1 MKFQQRTSFLKRYFG
16 ETGFNSSDF
25 IHAFGQASRAIL
37 YSCLFIPEF
46 VEVQGSVLLES
57 KISTEDAL
65 LRFIN
70 LVKDKTMTPEVLQT
84 LEASFNTVEVGY
96 LFDAPGRDTTDVEDD
111 LLAELIAESW
121 RYSLKARFPEKKFKV
136 EVLSAEVTGSTV
148 GVHFYEER
156 S

>member
-65 LRFIN
+65 SRFIN
-70 LVKDKTMTPEVLQT
+70 LVKDNTMTPEVLQT

-96 LFDAPGRDTTDVEDD
+96 LFNAPGRDTTDVEDGI
-111 LLAELIAESW
+111 LAELIAESW
-121 RYSLKARFPEKKFKV
+121 RYSLKARFPEKKFRV